1 MSNSLVRKLT
11 FWYFVSTKMYSS
23 EMFKRFNFEVTIM
36 AERREIRLIL
46 TGGNHAK
53 QDN

>member
-11 FWYFVSTKMYSS
+11 FWYFVSTKKYSS

-36 AERREIRLIL
+36 AEIQLIL
-46 TGGNHAK
+46 TGGDHAK
-53 QDN
+53 EDN